1 MFCHSQENSKAIFHL
16 QSDKVWH
23 AQGSK
28 GFYPGEQSIKAMDF
42 LPFSHIGVILSNPLQ
57 GQLLHQV
64 YLIGLLQMGVL
75 FTKAQCKLILSE
87 HLRTQLHT
95 MIIVLGLKM
104 QQTYN
109 KVQINVLLLP
119 SVAENKAC
127 HSICTHWVHTKT

>member
-1 MFCHSQENSKAIFHL
+1 M
-16 QSDKVWH
+16 WH

-42 LPFSHIGVILSNPLQ
+42 LPFSHIGIILSNPLQ

-87 HLRTQLHT
+87 HLGTQFNT
-95 MIIVLGLKM
+95 MIIILGLM
-104 QQTYN
+104 
-109 KVQINVLLLP
+109 
-119 SVAENKAC
+119 
-127 HSICTHWVHTKT
+127 